1 MADNSDVADAVASL
15 LAQPTRMRTDA
26 GEAEMPNVADAVK
39 AAEFVIKTRAQSGG
53 RSPFGCLHRAQV
65 SLPDA
70 SGSQHE

>member
-1 MADNSDVADAVASL
+1 
-15 LAQPTRMRTDA
+15 MRTDA

-53 RSPFGCLHRAQV
+53 RSPFGCLHRAQI

-70 SGSQHE
+70 SGVQPS